1 MTRPRVLGVGNRLR
15 RDDGVG
21 PWVAGELARR
31 VGGGVDVR
39 QLAGD
44 GFSLLDAFGGAHQ
57 VLLVD
62 AVQSGA
68 PPGTVHRLDAAA
80 GPLPAAVLRC
90 STHLLGVAEAVEL
103 ARALGDL
110 PRQLT
115 VYGIEGADFSTGEG
129 LSPAVTAAAAALVE
143 TLAEQLADLPCTNT
157 P

>member
-31 VGGGVDVR
+31 MGNNIDVR

-44 GFSLLDAFGGAHQ
+44 GFSLLDAFAGAHE

-80 GPLPAAVLRC
+80 GPLPQDALRC
-90 STHLLGVAEAVEL
+90 STHALGVVEAVEL

-110 PRQLT
+110 PARLQ
-115 VYGIEGADFSTGEG
+115 VYGIEGEDFGPGEG
-129 LSPAVTAAAAALVE
+129 LSAAVAAAAGALVE
-143 TLAEQLADLPCTNT
+143 ELVNTLTQTRHA
-157 P
+157 

>member
-1 MTRPRVLGVGNRLR
+1 MTPPRVLGVGNRLR

-44 GFSLLDAFGGAHQ
+44 GFSLLDAFGGAHA

-80 GPLPAAVLRC
+80 GPLPLDALRC
-90 STHLLGVAEAVEL
+90 STHALGVVEAVEL

-110 PRQLT
+110 PARLH
-115 VYGIEGADFSTGEG
+115 VYGIEGEDFGPGEG
-129 LSPAVTAAAAALVE
+129 LSAAVAEAADALVE
-143 TLAEQLADLPCTNT
+143 ELFNELTQTRHA
-157 P
+157 

>member
-1 MTRPRVLGVGNRLR
+1 VTRPRVLGVGNRLR

-31 VGGGVDVR
+31 VGNNIDVR

-44 GFSLLDAFGGAHQ
+44 GFSLLDAFGGAHE

-80 GPLPAAVLRC
+80 SPLPDDALRC
-90 STHLLGVAEAVEL
+90 STHALGVVEAVEL

-110 PRQLT
+110 PARLY
-115 VYGIEGADFSTGEG
+115 VYGIEGEDFGPGEG
-129 LSPAVTAAAAALVE
+129 LSAAVAEAAGALVE
-143 TLAEQLADLPCTNT
+143 ELVSTLRQPGHA
-157 P
+157 